1 MSSQETFYEY
11 IMNWLD
17 KLNISLEVT
26 QSELKETLSII
37 SKKAVAYE
45 MITSIVS
52 VVIFMAAIVIM
63 ITVFLKITGC
73 KNIKSG
79 IQYVKKLDINKNLDK
94 TLIIMIIAILLF
106 FTLVCIVTQVIDI
119 IECIVFPEKVILE
132 FIGRYL

>member
-119 IECIVFPEKVILE
+119 IECIVFPEKIILE

>member
-1 MSSQETFYEY
+1 MNSQETFYEY
-11 IMNWLD
+11 IMDWLD

-26 QSELKETLSII
+26 QSELKEALSII
-37 SKKAVAYE
+37 SRKAVAYE

-52 VVIFMAAIVIM
+52 IVIFMIVIVIM
-63 ITVFLKITGC
+63 LAVFLKITGC
-73 KNIKSG
+73 KNIKSV

-119 IECIVFPEKVILE
+119 IECIVFPEKIILE

>member
-1 MSSQETFYEY
+1 MNSQETFYEY
-11 IMNWLD
+11 IMDWLD

-26 QSELKETLSII
+26 QSELKEALSII

-52 VVIFMAAIVIM
+52 VVIFIAAIVIM

-79 IQYVKKLDINKNLDK
+79 IQCVKKLDINKNLDK
-94 TLIIMIIAILLF
+94 TLIIMIIAVLSF
-106 FTLVCIVTQVIDI
+106 FTLIGIVTQVIDI

-132 FIGRYL
+132 FIGMYL

>member
-1 MSSQETFYEY
+1 MNIQETFYEY
-11 IMNWLD
+11 IMDWLD

-26 QSELKETLSII
+26 QSELKEALSII

-52 VVIFMAAIVIM
+52 VVIFIAAIVIM

-79 IQYVKKLDINKNLDK
+79 IQCVKKLDINKNLDK
-94 TLIIMIIAILLF
+94 TLIIMIIAVLSF
-106 FTLVCIVTQVIDI
+106 FTLIGIVTQVIDI

>member
-1 MSSQETFYEY
+1 MNSQETFYEY
-11 IMNWLD
+11 IMDWLD

-26 QSELKETLSII
+26 QSELKEALSII
-37 SKKAVAYE
+37 SRKAVAYE

-52 VVIFMAAIVIM
+52 IVIFMIVIVIM
-63 ITVFLKITGC
+63 LAVFLKITGY

-119 IECIVFPEKVILE
+119 IECIVFPEKIT
-132 FIGRYL
+132 

>member
-11 IMNWLD
+11 IMDWLD

-26 QSELKETLSII
+26 QSELKEVLSII
-37 SKKAVAYE
+37 SRKAVAYE

-52 VVIFMAAIVIM
+52 IAIFMIVIVIM
-63 ITVFLKITGC
+63 LAVFLKITGC

-79 IQYVKKLDINKNLDK
+79 IQCVKKLDINKNLDK
-94 TLIIMIIAILLF
+94 TLIIMIIAVLSF
-106 FTLVCIVTQVIDI
+106 FTLIGIATQVIDI

>member
-1 MSSQETFYEY
+1 MNSQETFYEY
-11 IMNWLD
+11 IMDWLD

-26 QSELKETLSII
+26 QSELKEALSII
-37 SKKAVAYE
+37 SRKAVVYE

-52 VVIFMAAIVIM
+52 IVIFMIVIVIM
-63 ITVFLKITGC
+63 LAVFLKITGC

-94 TLIIMIIAILLF
+94 TLIIMIIAVLSF
-106 FTLVCIVTQVIDI
+106 FTLIGIVTQVIDI

>member
-1 MSSQETFYEY
+1 
-11 IMNWLD
+11 
-17 KLNISLEVT
+17 
-26 QSELKETLSII
+26 
-37 SKKAVAYE
+37 

-52 VVIFMAAIVIM
+52 VVIFIAAIVIM

-94 TLIIMIIAILLF
+94 TLIIMIIAVLSF
-106 FTLVCIVTQVIDI
+106 FTLIGIVTQVIDI

>member
-1 MSSQETFYEY
+1 MNSQETFYEY
-11 IMNWLD
+11 IMDWLD

-26 QSELKETLSII
+26 QSELKEALSII
-37 SKKAVAYE
+37 SRKAVAYE
-45 MITSIVS
+45 IITSIVS
-52 VVIFMAAIVIM
+52 IVIFMIVIVIM
-63 ITVFLKITGC
+63 LAVFLKITGY

-119 IECIVFPEKVILE
+119 IECIVFPEKIILE

>member
-63 ITVFLKITGC
+63 IAVFLKITGC

-79 IQYVKKLDINKNLDK
+79 IQCVKKLDINKNLDK
-94 TLIIMIIAILLF
+94 TLIIMIIAVLSF
-106 FTLVCIVTQVIDI
+106 FTLIGIVTQVIDI

>member
-79 IQYVKKLDINKNLDK
+79 IQCVKKLDINKNLDK
-94 TLIIMIIAILLF
+94 TLIIMIIAVLSF
-106 FTLVCIVTQVIDI
+106 FTLIGIVTQVIDI

>member
-79 IQYVKKLDINKNLDK
+79 IQCVKKLDINKNLDK
-94 TLIIMIIAILLF
+94 TLIIMIIAVLSF
-106 FTLVCIVTQVIDI
+106 FTLIGIVTQIIDI

-132 FIGRYL
+132 FVGRYL

>member
-1 MSSQETFYEY
+1 MNSQETFYEY
-11 IMNWLD
+11 IMDWLD

-26 QSELKETLSII
+26 QSELKEALSII
-37 SKKAVAYE
+37 SRKAVAYE

-52 VVIFMAAIVIM
+52 VVIFITAIVIM
-63 ITVFLKITGC
+63 IAVFLKITGC

-79 IQYVKKLDINKNLDK
+79 IQCVKKLDINKNLDK
-94 TLIIMIIAILLF
+94 TLIIMIIAVLSF
-106 FTLVCIVTQVIDI
+106 FTLVGIATQVIDI

>member
-1 MSSQETFYEY
+1 MNSQETFYEY
-11 IMNWLD
+11 IMDWLD

-26 QSELKETLSII
+26 QSELKEALSTI
-37 SKKAVAYE
+37 SRKAVAYE

-52 VVIFMAAIVIM
+52 IVIFMIVIVIM
-63 ITVFLKITGC
+63 FAVFLKITGY

-119 IECIVFPEKVILE
+119 IECIVFPEKIILE

>member
-1 MSSQETFYEY
+1 MNSQETFYEY
-11 IMNWLD
+11 IMDWLD

-26 QSELKETLSII
+26 QSELKEALSII

-119 IECIVFPEKVILE
+119 IECIVFPEKIILE

>member
-1 MSSQETFYEY
+1 MNSQETFYEY
-11 IMNWLD
+11 IMDWLD

-26 QSELKETLSII
+26 QSELKEALSII

-52 VVIFMAAIVIM
+52 VVIFIAAIVIM

-79 IQYVKKLDINKNLDK
+79 IQCVKKLDINKNLDK
-94 TLIIMIIAILLF
+94 TLIIMIIAVLSF
-106 FTLVCIVTQVIDI
+106 FTLIGIVTQVVDI

>member
-1 MSSQETFYEY
+1 MSNQETFYEY

-73 KNIKSG
+73 KNIKSV

-119 IECIVFPEKVILE
+119 IECIVFPEKIILE

>member
-52 VVIFMAAIVIM
+52 VVIFMTAIVIM
-63 ITVFLKITGC
+63 IAVFLKITGC

-79 IQYVKKLDINKNLDK
+79 IQCVKKLDINKNLDK
-94 TLIIMIIAILLF
+94 TLIIMIIAVLSF
-106 FTLVCIVTQVIDI
+106 FTLIGIATQVIDI

>member
-1 MSSQETFYEY
+1 MNSQETFYEY
-11 IMNWLD
+11 IMDWLD

-26 QSELKETLSII
+26 QSELKEVLSII
-37 SKKAVAYE
+37 SRKAVAYE

-52 VVIFMAAIVIM
+52 IVIFMIVIVIM
-63 ITVFLKITGC
+63 LAVFLKITGY

-119 IECIVFPEKVILE
+119 IECIVFPEKIILE

>member
-1 MSSQETFYEY
+1 MNSQETFYEY
-11 IMNWLD
+11 IMDWLD

-26 QSELKETLSII
+26 QSELKEALSII

-52 VVIFMAAIVIM
+52 VVIFIAAIVIM

-79 IQYVKKLDINKNLDK
+79 IQCVKKLDINKNLDK
-94 TLIIMIIAILLF
+94 TLIIMIIAVLSF
-106 FTLVCIVTQVIDI
+106 FTLIGIVTQVIDI

>member
-1 MSSQETFYEY
+1 MNSQETFYEY
-11 IMNWLD
+11 IMDWLD

-26 QSELKETLSII
+26 QSELKEALSII
-37 SKKAVAYE
+37 SRKAVAYE

-52 VVIFMAAIVIM
+52 IAIFMIVTVIM
-63 ITVFLKITGC
+63 LAVFLKITGC

-79 IQYVKKLDINKNLDK
+79 IQCVKKLDINKNLDK
-94 TLIIMIIAILLF
+94 TLIIMIIAVLSF
-106 FTLVCIVTQVIDI
+106 FTLIGIATQVIDI

>member
-52 VVIFMAAIVIM
+52 IAIFMIVIVIM
-63 ITVFLKITGC
+63 LAVFLKITGC

-79 IQYVKKLDINKNLDK
+79 IQCVKKLDINKNLDK
-94 TLIIMIIAILLF
+94 TLIIMIIAVLSF
-106 FTLVCIVTQVIDI
+106 FTLIGIVTQVIDI
-119 IECIVFPEKVILE
+119 IECIVFPEKIILE

>member
-1 MSSQETFYEY
+1 MNSQETFYEY
-11 IMNWLD
+11 IMDWLD

-26 QSELKETLSII
+26 QSELKEALSII
-37 SKKAVAYE
+37 SRKAVAYE

-52 VVIFMAAIVIM
+52 IAIFMIVIVIM
-63 ITVFLKITGC
+63 LAVFLKITGC

-79 IQYVKKLDINKNLDK
+79 IQCVKKLDINKNLDK
-94 TLIIMIIAILLF
+94 TLIIMIIAVLSF
-106 FTLVCIVTQVIDI
+106 FTLIGIATQVIDI

>member
-1 MSSQETFYEY
+1 MSGQETFYEY

-52 VVIFMAAIVIM
+52 IAIFMIVIVIM
-63 ITVFLKITGC
+63 LAVFLKITGY

-79 IQYVKKLDINKNLDK
+79 IQCVKKLDINKNLDK
-94 TLIIMIIAILLF
+94 TLIIMIIAVLSFFIL
-106 FTLVCIVTQVIDI
+106 IGIATQVIDI

>member
-52 VVIFMAAIVIM
+52 IAIFMIVIVIM
-63 ITVFLKITGC
+63 LAVFLKITGC

-79 IQYVKKLDINKNLDK
+79 IQCVKKLDINKNLDK
-94 TLIIMIIAILLF
+94 TLIIMIIAVLSF
-106 FTLVCIVTQVIDI
+106 FTLIGIATQVIDI

>member
-1 MSSQETFYEY
+1 MNSQETFYEY
-11 IMNWLD
+11 IMDKLD

-26 QSELKETLSII
+26 QSELKEALSII
-37 SKKAVAYE
+37 SRKAVAYE

-52 VVIFMAAIVIM
+52 IVIFMIVIVIM
-63 ITVFLKITGC
+63 LAVFLKITGY

-119 IECIVFPEKVILE
+119 IECIVFPEKIILE

>member
-1 MSSQETFYEY
+1 MNSQETFYEY
-11 IMNWLD
+11 IMDWLD

-26 QSELKETLSII
+26 QSELKEALSII
-37 SKKAVAYE
+37 SRKAVAYE

-52 VVIFMAAIVIM
+52 IVIFMIVIVIM
-63 ITVFLKITGC
+63 LAVFLKITGY

-119 IECIVFPEKVILE
+119 IECIVFPEKIILE